1 MTRSDPDTETFLLD
15 NNVFAS
21 AIKNPTRE
29 TATLKLILEMIRD
42 KDTGLVGNEFLAEEM
57 ARYAEAFSS
66 ETAALLLHALIS
78 KMDIVEVQE
87 RFTAACRSIMGT
99 DDPAD
104 VLHAATCL
112 QTGATLITNDR
123 HFDAIRDEG
132 IIEVWSTAE
141 AIRRLL

>member
-1 MTRSDPDTETFLLD
+1 MTRSDPGTRTLLLD

-21 AIKNPTRE
+21 AIKNPTKE

-42 KDTGLVGNEFLAEEM
+42 KDTGLVGNEFPAEEM
-57 ARYAEAFSS
+57 ARYAEDFSS

-123 HFDAIRDEG
+123 HFDTIRDEG